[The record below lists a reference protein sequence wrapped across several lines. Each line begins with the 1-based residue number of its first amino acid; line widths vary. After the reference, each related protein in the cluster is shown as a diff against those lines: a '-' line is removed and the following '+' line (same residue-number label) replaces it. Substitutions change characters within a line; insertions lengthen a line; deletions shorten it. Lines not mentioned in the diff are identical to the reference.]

1 VQRHEGCSI
10 GGRGPRAPD
19 SEIPLPSPPLYSSS
33 GDGPVRC
40 PGPSPPVLS
49 GGIRWGGLPP
59 PSGPR
64 QRGSG
69 RQTREF
75 VAGPGATRPRPSARV
90 SSAKRG
96 PRRPRPPR
104 RGSPCHGAPSVYVP
118 SGSHLRQSVCGEFGW
133 GGIPVKSQ
141 RRCPEV
147 VLSVNRNHAWEEKA
161 KSAVDAATFSASPK
175 RASVV

>member
-1 VQRHEGCSI
+1 V
-10 GGRGPRAPD
+10 GGALGLPTVKYHYHHRRFTHQVAMDRCAAPAR
-19 SEIPLPSPPLYSSS
+19 LPPS
-33 GDGPVRC
+33 C
-40 PGPSPPVLS
+40 PGALARGACPPV
-49 GGIRWGGLPP
+49 WD
-59 PSGPR
+59 PR